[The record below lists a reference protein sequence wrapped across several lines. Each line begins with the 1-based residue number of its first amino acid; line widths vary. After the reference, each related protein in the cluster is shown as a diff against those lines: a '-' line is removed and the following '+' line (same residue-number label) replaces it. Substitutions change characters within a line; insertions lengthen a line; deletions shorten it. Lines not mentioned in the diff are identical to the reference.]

1 MFCIVGQHQ
10 GEHRT
15 RSCRTFRQ
23 VRALRRF
30 GALRSPAQPGN
41 LASVARHRVAWA
53 SPQSGCVGIAEDWL
67 TLSARCSTFPR
78 AVEDSPHSP
87 TQASSVLRERHLIST
102 TKAADYLDASPG
114 TIRQNI
120 ADGKVRCTKVGRLI
134 KIDAKVLEA
143 LIVTVDN
150 S

>member
-1 MFCIVGQHQ
+1 M
-10 GEHRT
+10 
-15 RSCRTFRQ
+15 
-23 VRALRRF
+23 
-30 GALRSPAQPGN
+30 
-41 LASVARHRVAWA
+41 
-53 SPQSGCVGIAEDWL
+53 
-67 TLSARCSTFPR
+67 
-78 AVEDSPHSP
+78 
-87 TQASSVLRERHLIST
+87 LRERHLIST